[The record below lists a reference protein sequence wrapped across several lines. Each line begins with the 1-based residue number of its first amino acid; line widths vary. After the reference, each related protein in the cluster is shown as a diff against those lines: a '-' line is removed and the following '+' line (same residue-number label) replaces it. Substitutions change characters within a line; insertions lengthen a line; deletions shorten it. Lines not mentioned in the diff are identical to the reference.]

1 MKYLSSIG
9 SERRKIMAYN
19 PYFPYYSQ
27 QYQPQQSQQ
36 IQSTGLISVRSI
48 DEAMRYPVAP
58 GNSVTFKDET
68 APYVYTKTMGFSQ
81 FDRPVFEKY
90 RIIKEETEE
99 ETKEE
104 VHHECG
110 CKSLKSEVEQLKKRV
125 KEIEDEFIEFISAN
139 ESKSDGGAS
148 K

>member
-1 MKYLSSIG
+1 MTF
-9 SERRKIMAYN
+9 N
-19 PYFPYYSQ
+19 PYYPYYSQ

-36 IQSTGLISVRSI
+36 IQSSGLVSVRSI
-48 DEAMRYPVAP
+48 EEAMRYPVAP

-90 RIIKEETEE
+90 RITKEETEE
-99 ETKEE
+99 PQEVKREE
-104 VHHECG
+104 HHECG
-110 CKSLKSEVEQLKKRV
+110 CKALKNEVEQLRLRV

-139 ESKSDGGAS
+139 ESKSDRIAS
-148 K
+148 KKISDTKQHDRS

>member
-1 MKYLSSIG
+1 
-9 SERRKIMAYN
+9 MAYN
-19 PYFPYYSQ
+19 FYPYYQ
-27 QYQPQQSQQ
+27 QPQQVQNS
-36 IQSTGLISVRSI
+36 GLVSVRSI
-48 DEAMRYPVAP
+48 EEAMRYPVAP

-99 ETKEE
+99 VKEE
-104 VHHECG
+104 KPHECG
-110 CKSLKSEVEQLKKRV
+110 CKSLRTEVDELKKRM
-125 KEIEDEFIEFISAN
+125 KEIEDEFIEFISAT
-139 ESKSDGGAS
+139 ESKSDGSSS